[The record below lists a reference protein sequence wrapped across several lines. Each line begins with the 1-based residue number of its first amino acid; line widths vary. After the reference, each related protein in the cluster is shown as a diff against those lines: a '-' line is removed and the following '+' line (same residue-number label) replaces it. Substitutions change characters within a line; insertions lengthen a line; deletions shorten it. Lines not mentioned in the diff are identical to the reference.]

1 MDESCSHCGNMT
13 MAMLRSRYLLARRGG
28 IPLALP
34 RSSSSGRRTT
44 SAQGQG
50 DLRITVRA
58 SPSSTSPRASHS
70 SSTSHRLG
78 FPDEY
83 AGSSDRAGPSISFG
97 APADDGISITAS
109 GDELGSGEDD
119 SAALPPSGRVALP
132 ESDPE
137 LTAMLSRAAESIG
150 LLYRRPPSPER
161 SRLDDWFLGAQAER
175 RQPPP
180 VPFFPEVHEEVTRSW
195 KAPFSARNRPTAS
208 SVLTTLD
215 GGAAQGY
222 VEVPPVE
229 RAIAMRLCPQGAAA
243 WRGNP
248 RLPSRACKFSSALTA
263 KAYGA
268 AGQAASAL
276 HAMALLQVHQAKAL
290 KQLHEGDADPGVLQE
305 LRTATDLALRATK
318 VTARALGQ
326 TMSTLVVQ
334 ERHLWLTLAD
344 MREADKHRFLDSPI
358 SQAGLFGDAV
368 EDFAQQFSA
377 AQKQTE
383 AIRHIL
389 PRRSAAVSTP
399 PPAAAPPSARRR
411 RRPPAASTSAPARPQ
426 QQPSQRLQHGAGR
439 RKAAQPASAP
449 AKPVKR
455 QGRRRPWDGRPG
467 APGSCSSGDGDSTT
481 PSPGGGPGG
490 EFLFCST
497 TGPRVSGSQNFKRA
511 VSFSSGSQEGED
523 GSAQDPISTLPSPSL
538 FASGQQGPVRGRNAF
553 SRAPCPAVE
562 PGECRTTHS
571 DPTSRR
577 TAFRVGPL
585 GSTSLPHR
593 GYIDNSPGPACTVPG
608 GLARAPQAV
617 SLAPEDHQTRL
628 RDSVRPASSQ
638 VQGHSVH
645 LSVEPGCPCL
655 ACRSRGPTG
664 EGRDTAGPSSRDEV
678 RVLQP
683 LLHRTQE
690 RRWVTTNL
698 GPARSEPGPSQA
710 PVQDV
715 DAETHLSMRPSLRL
729 VCSDRPE
736 GRLLPCLIPPS
747 TQTVSPLCV
756 RRASIPVGP
765 PLRAPQPVGAS
776 GQPGKEQTL
785 PYAEDL
791 FSRHGVGLG
800 QPHSTSLRG
809 ACSVNA
815 EMPGVSPAQEGGS
828 TETFSEAPGAYG
840 ILSRYHAARVAS
852 YETASALAPRPSPE
866 MGMAPRHIPGL
877 THPVLP
883 SHLQPMVGPCLSSG
897 RSSPRASIQ
906 ACCCFNRRLC
916 HGLGGHVQR
925 ARSRGA
931 LDRAPAAV
939 AYQLPRV
946 AGSMACSAPL
956 QNAATREAYTGPP
969 GQHCDRCVHQPPGRS
984 TLPSHVATRP
994 PSPPLESEASEVAS
1008 RRSCPR
1014 RAQSCSRRAL
1024 TSARPSGRMAT
1035 PPRGTPADLE
1045 TLQGRS
1051 GRPVCLP
1058 GHVPLPVVFL
1068 PVRGDPRYRCAG
1080 MQLASG
1086 LTQICVSPSEPS
1098 RTDPVQG
1105 QGGRGGSPLGGALL
1119 AQSDLVPRTNAPRD
1133 SPSLANSSEEGSTFS
1148 ERGHPLAPA
1157 PRLVEPPR
1165 MVLGRDAEVLS
1176 GLPPAVVNTITSAR
1190 ALSTRQAY
1198 RLKWNLF
1205 VDWCSPRREDPRR
1218 CPIAVVLSF
1227 LQDGLERRLSPST
1240 LKVYV
1245 AAIAAH
1251 HDAVDGKSL
1260 GKHDLVIRFLRGA
1273 RRLNPPR
1280 PHLVPSWDL
1289 PSVLSALRG
1298 APFEPLQSVELK
1310 FLSLKTVLL
1319 SALATVKRVG
1329 DLQAFSV
1336 DDSCL
1341 EFGQADSHVV
1351 LRPRPGYVPKVPTM
1365 PFRDQVVNLQAL
1377 PQEEADPAIA
1387 LLCPIRALRI
1397 YVDRTQSFRTS
1408 DQLFVCFGGQ
1418 QKGRAVSK
1426 QRLAHWIVEAIVL
1439 AYQAR
1444 RLPCP
1449 LGVRAHS
1456 TRGVASS
1463 WALARGASIADI
1475 CKAAGWATPNTF
1487 ARFYNLR
1494 IEPVSSRVLVS
1505 DGQ

>member
-1 MDESCSHCGNMT
+1 MVTIAAPHAWALST
-13 MAMLRSRYLLARRGG
+13 LRQRSWMNHVLTAGTWPWRCCARRGG

-44 SAQGQG
+44 LAQGQG

-97 APADDGISITAS
+97 APADDGLSITAS

-119 SAALPPSGRVALP
+119 LAALPPSGRVALP

-150 LLYRRPPSPER
+150 LHYRRPPSPER

-195 KAPFSARNRPTAS
+195 KAPFSARNRPSAS

-222 VEVPPVE
+222 VGVPPVE
-229 RAIAMRLCPQGAAA
+229 RAIAMQLCPQGAAA

-358 SQAGLFGDAV
+358 SQAGLFGEAV

-383 AIRHIL
+383 AFRHIL

-411 RRPPAASTSAPARPQ
+411 GRPPAASTSTPARPQ
-426 QQPSQRLQHGAGR
+426 QQPALRPQCGAGR
-439 RKAAQPASAP
+439 RRPAQPASAP

-467 APGSCSSGDGDSTT
+467 AFGSCSSGDGDRTT

-490 EFLFCST
+490 ESFVSFLFCSAT
-497 TGPRVSGSQNFKRA
+497 DPRVH
-511 VSFSSGSQEGED
+511 
-523 GSAQDPISTLPSPSL
+523 
-538 FASGQQGPVRGRNAF
+538 
-553 SRAPCPAVE
+553 
-562 PGECRTTHS
+562 RT
-571 DPTSRR
+571 
-577 TAFRVGPL
+577 
-585 GSTSLPHR
+585 
-593 GYIDNSPGPACTVPG
+593 
-608 GLARAPQAV
+608 Q
-617 SLAPEDHQTRL
+617 
-628 RDSVRPASSQ
+628 
-638 VQGHSVH
+638 
-645 LSVEPGCPCL
+645 
-655 ACRSRGPTG
+655 
-664 EGRDTAGPSSRDEV
+664 
-678 RVLQP
+678 

-690 RRWVTTNL
+690 RRWVTTNP
-698 GPARSEPGPSQA
+698 GPARSESGPSQA

-715 DAETHLSMRPSLRL
+715 DAETHLSMRLSPRL
-729 VCSDRPE
+729 VCSNRPE
-736 GRLLPCLIPPS
+736 GRLLPCLDPPS

-756 RRASIPVGP
+756 RRASIPVQGP
-765 PLRAPQPVGAS
+765 SLRAIPVASCLHQGRRSRPCTVKGSRHSYPQLPRRLAHPGPVSSTVVRTQGYGAQSPQPVGTS

-800 QPHSTSLRG
+800 QPHSTSLGG

-815 EMPGVSPAQEGGS
+815 EMPGVSSAQEGGS

-840 ILSRYHAARVAS
+840 ILSRYHAARIAS
-852 YETASALAPRPSPE
+852 YETASALASRPSPE

-883 SHLQPMVGPCLSSG
+883 SHLQPMVGPCFSSG

-906 ACCCFNRRLC
+906 ACCCLNRCFC

-956 QNAATREAYTGPP
+956 QNAATREAYTGPL
-969 GQHCDRCVHQPPGRS
+969 GQHCDRCVHQPPRRS

-1045 TLQGRS
+1045 TLRGRS
-1051 GRPVCLP
+1051 SRPVCLP
-1058 GHVPLPVVFL
+1058 GHVSLPVVFL
-1068 PVRGDPRYRCAG
+1068 PVRGDPRYRCTG

-1105 QGGRGGSPLGGALL
+1105 QGGWGASPLGCALL
-1119 AQSDLVPRTNAPRD
+1119 AQSDVVPRTDAPRD

-1148 ERGHPLAPA
+1148 ERGHPLATA
-1157 PRLVEPPR
+1157 PRLVESPR

-1341 EFGQADSHVV
+1341 EFGPADSHGV

-1377 PQEEADPAIA
+1377 PREEADPAIA
-1387 LLCPIRALRI
+1387 LLCPVRALRI

>member
-1 MDESCSHCGNMT
+1 M
-13 MAMLRSRYLLARRGG
+13 
-28 IPLALP
+28 
-34 RSSSSGRRTT
+34 
-44 SAQGQG
+44 
-50 DLRITVRA
+50 RA

-150 LLYRRPPSPER
+150 LHYRRPPSPER

-195 KAPFSARNRPTAS
+195 KAPFSARNRPSAS

-229 RAIAMRLCPQGAAA
+229 RAIAMQLCPQGAAA

-344 MREADKHRFLDSPI
+344 MRESDKHRFLDSPI
-358 SQAGLFGDAV
+358 SQAGLFGEAV

-383 AIRHIL
+383 AFRHIL

-399 PPAAAPPSARRR
+399 PPAAAPPSAHRRG
-411 RRPPAASTSAPARPQ
+411 RPPAASTSAPARPQ
-426 QQPSQRLQHGAGR
+426 QQPALRPQRGAGR
-439 RKAAQPASAP
+439 RRPAQP
-449 AKPVKR
+449 
-455 QGRRRPWDGRPG
+455 
-467 APGSCSSGDGDSTT
+467 
-481 PSPGGGPGG
+481 
-490 EFLFCST
+490 
-497 TGPRVSGSQNFKRA
+497 
-511 VSFSSGSQEGED
+511 
-523 GSAQDPISTLPSPSL
+523 
-538 FASGQQGPVRGRNAF
+538 
-553 SRAPCPAVE
+553 
-562 PGECRTTHS
+562 
-571 DPTSRR
+571 
-577 TAFRVGPL
+577 
-585 GSTSLPHR
+585 
-593 GYIDNSPGPACTVPG
+593 
-608 GLARAPQAV
+608 
-617 SLAPEDHQTRL
+617 
-628 RDSVRPASSQ
+628 
-638 VQGHSVH
+638 
-645 LSVEPGCPCL
+645 
-655 ACRSRGPTG
+655 
-664 EGRDTAGPSSRDEV
+664 
-678 RVLQP
+678 
-683 LLHRTQE
+683 
-690 RRWVTTNL
+690 
-698 GPARSEPGPSQA
+698 
-710 PVQDV
+710 
-715 DAETHLSMRPSLRL
+715 
-729 VCSDRPE
+729 
-736 GRLLPCLIPPS
+736 
-747 TQTVSPLCV
+747 
-756 RRASIPVGP
+756 
-765 PLRAPQPVGAS
+765 
-776 GQPGKEQTL
+776 
-785 PYAEDL
+785 
-791 FSRHGVGLG
+791 
-800 QPHSTSLRG
+800 
-809 ACSVNA
+809 
-815 EMPGVSPAQEGGS
+815 
-828 TETFSEAPGAYG
+828 AYG
-840 ILSRYHAARVAS
+840 ILSRYHAARIAS

-866 MGMAPRHIPGL
+866 VGMAPRHIPGL

-956 QNAATREAYTGPP
+956 QNAATREAYTGPL

-1045 TLQGRS
+1045 TLRGRS
-1051 GRPVCLP
+1051 GRPVCLL
-1058 GHVPLPVVFL
+1058 GHVSLPVVFL
-1068 PVRGDPRYRCAG
+1068 PVRGDPRYGCAG

-1105 QGGRGGSPLGGALL
+1105 QGGRGASPLGGALL
-1119 AQSDLVPRTNAPRD
+1119 AQSDLVPKTNAPRD

-1176 GLPPAVVNTITSAR
+1176 GLPPAVANTITSAR

-1205 VDWCSPRREDPRR
+1205 FNWCSPRREDPRR

-1319 SALATVKRVG
+1319 SALATVKRIG
-1329 DLQAFSV
+1329 NLQAFSV

-1341 EFGQADSHVV
+1341 EFGPADSHVV

-1377 PQEEADPAIA
+1377 PREEADPAIA
-1387 LLCPIRALRI
+1387 LLCPVRALRI

>member
-13 MAMLRSRYLLARRGG
+13 IAMLRSRYLLARRGG

-58 SPSSTSPRASHS
+58 SPSSASPRASHS

-97 APADDGISITAS
+97 APADDRLSITAS

-119 SAALPPSGRVALP
+119 LAALPPSGRVALP

-150 LLYRRPPSPER
+150 LHYRRPPSPER
-161 SRLDDWFLGAQAER
+161 SRLDDWFLRAQAER

-195 KAPFSARNRPTAS
+195 KAPFSARSRPSAS

-229 RAIAMRLCPQGAAA
+229 RAIAMQLCPQGAAA

-268 AGQAASAL
+268 AGQGASAL

-344 MREADKHRFLDSPI
+344 MRESDKHRFLDSPI
-358 SQAGLFGDAV
+358 SQAGLFGEAV

-377 AQKQTE
+377 AQKQME
-383 AIRHIL
+383 AFRIL

-399 PPAAAPPSARRR
+399 PPAAAPPPARRR

-426 QQPSQRLQHGAGR
+426 QQPSQWPQHGAGR
-439 RKAAQPASAP
+439 RKAARPASAP
-449 AKPVKR
+449 AKPVKC

-467 APGSCSSGDGDSTT
+467 ASGSCSSGDGDSTT

-490 EFLFCST
+490 EFLFCSA
-497 TGPRVSGSQNFKRA
+497 TGPRVSGTQNFIRA
-511 VSFSSGSQEGED
+511 VSFFSGSQEGED
-523 GSAQDPISTLPSPSL
+523 GSARDPVSTFPSPSL
-538 FASGQQGPVRGRNAF
+538 FASGQQGPVRGRDAF

-562 PGECRTTHS
+562 PGECCTTHS

-577 TAFRVGPL
+577 SAFRVGPL
-585 GSTSLPHR
+585 GSTALPHR
-593 GYIDNSPGPACTVPG
+593 GYVYVSPGPACTAPG

-638 VQGHSVH
+638 VQGQSVH

-664 EGRDTAGPSSRDEV
+664 EGRDTAGSSSRDGV
-678 RVLQP
+678 RALQRP
-683 LLHRTQE
+683 LLHRSQE
-690 RRWVTTNL
+690 TRWVTSNL
-698 GPARSEPGPSQA
+698 GPACSEPGPCQA

-715 DAETHLSMRPSLRL
+715 DAETPLSMRPSLRL
-729 VCSDRPE
+729 GCSDRPE
-736 GRLLPCLIPPS
+736 RRLLPCLDPPS
-747 TQTVSPLCV
+747 IPLCV

-785 PYAEDL
+785 LYAEDL
-791 FSRHGVGLG
+791 FSRQGVGLG

-840 ILSRYHAARVAS
+840 ILSRYHAARIAS
-852 YETASALAPRPSPE
+852 YETASALASRPSPE
-866 MGMAPRHIPGL
+866 MGMTPRHIPGL

-883 SHLQPMVGPCLSSG
+883 SHLQPMVGSCLSSG

-906 ACCCFNRRLC
+906 ARCCFNRRLC

-925 ARSRGA
+925 ARSHGA

-946 AGSMACSAPL
+946 AGSIACSAPL
-956 QNAATREAYTGPP
+956 QNAATREAYTGPF

-1035 PPRGTPADLE
+1035 PPRGTPAELE
-1045 TLQGRS
+1045 TLRGRS

-1058 GHVPLPVVFL
+1058 GHVSLPVVFL

-1105 QGGRGGSPLGGALL
+1105 QGGRGASPLGGALL
-1119 AQSDLVPRTNAPRD
+1119 AQPDVVSRTDAPRD

-1157 PRLVEPPR
+1157 PRLVESPR

-1176 GLPPAVVNTITSAR
+1176 GLPPAVVNTIASAR

-1341 EFGQADSHVV
+1341 EFGPADSHVV

-1377 PQEEADPAIA
+1377 PREEADPAIA
-1387 LLCPIRALRI
+1387 LLCPVRALRI

>member
-1 MDESCSHCGNMT
+1 MASHSCVSGCGWFLSSSDGHVRCHSCLGFRHAEAALVDESCSLCGNMT
-13 MAMLRSRYLLARRGG
+13 IAMLRSRYLLARRGG

-58 SPSSTSPRASHS
+58 SPSSASPRASHS

-97 APADDGISITAS
+97 APADDRLSITAS

-150 LLYRRPPSPER
+150 LHYRRPPSPER
-161 SRLDDWFLGAQAER
+161 SRLDDWFLRAQAER
-175 RQPPP
+175 WQPPP

-195 KAPFSARNRPTAS
+195 KAPFSARSRPSAS

-229 RAIAMRLCPQGAAA
+229 RAIAMQLCPQGAAA

-268 AGQAASAL
+268 AGQAAPAL

-305 LRTATDLALRATK
+305 
-318 VTARALGQ
+318 
-326 TMSTLVVQ
+326 
-334 ERHLWLTLAD
+334 
-344 MREADKHRFLDSPI
+344 
-358 SQAGLFGDAV
+358 
-368 EDFAQQFSA
+368 
-377 AQKQTE
+377 
-383 AIRHIL
+383 
-389 PRRSAAVSTP
+389 
-399 PPAAAPPSARRR
+399 PSA
-411 RRPPAASTSAPARPQ
+411 
-426 QQPSQRLQHGAGR
+426 HGR
-439 RKAAQPASAP
+439 
-449 AKPVKR
+449 
-455 QGRRRPWDGRPG
+455 
-467 APGSCSSGDGDSTT
+467 
-481 PSPGGGPGG
+481 
-490 EFLFCST
+490 
-497 TGPRVSGSQNFKRA
+497 
-511 VSFSSGSQEGED
+511 
-523 GSAQDPISTLPSPSL
+523 
-538 FASGQQGPVRGRNAF
+538 
-553 SRAPCPAVE
+553 
-562 PGECRTTHS
+562 
-571 DPTSRR
+571 
-577 TAFRVGPL
+577 
-585 GSTSLPHR
+585 
-593 GYIDNSPGPACTVPG
+593 
-608 GLARAPQAV
+608 
-617 SLAPEDHQTRL
+617 
-628 RDSVRPASSQ
+628 
-638 VQGHSVH
+638 
-645 LSVEPGCPCL
+645 
-655 ACRSRGPTG
+655 
-664 EGRDTAGPSSRDEV
+664 
-678 RVLQP
+678 
-683 LLHRTQE
+683 
-690 RRWVTTNL
+690 
-698 GPARSEPGPSQA
+698 
-710 PVQDV
+710 
-715 DAETHLSMRPSLRL
+715 
-729 VCSDRPE
+729 
-736 GRLLPCLIPPS
+736 
-747 TQTVSPLCV
+747 
-756 RRASIPVGP
+756 
-765 PLRAPQPVGAS
+765 
-776 GQPGKEQTL
+776 
-785 PYAEDL
+785 
-791 FSRHGVGLG
+791 
-800 QPHSTSLRG
+800 
-809 ACSVNA
+809 
-815 EMPGVSPAQEGGS
+815 
-828 TETFSEAPGAYG
+828 
-840 ILSRYHAARVAS
+840 IL
-852 YETASALAPRPSPE
+852 
-866 MGMAPRHIPGL
+866 
-877 THPVLP
+877 
-883 SHLQPMVGPCLSSG
+883 LSSG

-906 ACCCFNRRLC
+906 ARCCFNRRLC

-956 QNAATREAYTGPP
+956 QNAATREAYTGPL
-969 GQHCDRCVHQPPGRS
+969 GQHCDRCVHQPPRRS

-1045 TLQGRS
+1045 TLRGRS

-1058 GHVPLPVVFL
+1058 GHVSLPVVFL
-1068 PVRGDPRYRCAG
+1068 PVRGDPRYRCTG

-1105 QGGRGGSPLGGALL
+1105 QGGRGASPLGCALL
-1119 AQSDLVPRTNAPRD
+1119 AQSDVVPRTDAPRD

-1157 PRLVEPPR
+1157 PRLVESPR

-1251 HDAVDGKSL
+1251 HDAVNGKSL

-1341 EFGQADSHVV
+1341 EFGPADSHVV
-1351 LRPRPGYVPKVPTM
+1351 LRPRPGCVPKVPTM
-1365 PFRDQVVNLQAL
+1365 PFREQVVNLQAL
-1377 PQEEADPAIA
+1377 PREEADPAIA
-1387 LLCPIRALRI
+1387 LLCPVRALRI

>member
-13 MAMLRSRYLLARRGG
+13 IAMLRSRYLLARRGG

-58 SPSSTSPRASHS
+58 SASSASPRASHS
-70 SSTSHRLG
+70 SSTSHHLG

-97 APADDGISITAS
+97 APADDRLLITAS

-119 SAALPPSGRVALP
+119 SAALPPSGSVALP

-137 LTAMLSRAAESIG
+137 LTAMLSQAAESIG
-150 LLYRRPPSPER
+150 LHYRRPPSPER

-195 KAPFSARNRPTAS
+195 KAPFSARSRPSAS
-208 SVLTTLD
+208 SVLITLD

-229 RAIAMRLCPQGAAA
+229 RAIAMQLCPQGAAA

-344 MREADKHRFLDSPI
+344 MRESDKHRFLDSPI
-358 SQAGLFGDAV
+358 SQAGLSGEAV

-383 AIRHIL
+383 VFRYIL

-399 PPAAAPPSARRR
+399 PPAAAPPPARRR

-426 QQPSQRLQHGAGR
+426 QQPSQWPQHGAGR
-439 RKAAQPASAP
+439 RKAARPASAP
-449 AKPVKR
+449 AKPVKC

-467 APGSCSSGDGDSTT
+467 ASGSCSSGDGDSTT
-481 PSPGGGPGG
+481 PFPGGGPGG
-490 EFLFCST
+490 EFLFCSA
-497 TGPRVSGSQNFKRA
+497 TGTQNFIRA
-511 VSFSSGSQEGED
+511 VSFFSGSQEGED
-523 GSAQDPISTLPSPSL
+523 GSARDPVSTFPSPSL
-538 FASGQQGPVRGRNAF
+538 FASGQQGPVRGRDAF

-562 PGECRTTHS
+562 PGECCTTHS

-577 TAFRVGPL
+577 SAFRVGPL
-585 GSTSLPHR
+585 GSTALPHR
-593 GYIDNSPGPACTVPG
+593 GYVYVSPGPACTAPG

-638 VQGHSVH
+638 VQGQSVH

-664 EGRDTAGPSSRDEV
+664 EGRDTAGPSSRDGV
-678 RVLQP
+678 RALQRP
-683 LLHRTQE
+683 LLHRSQE
-690 RRWVTTNL
+690 TRWVTSNL
-698 GPARSEPGPSQA
+698 GPACSEPGPCQA

-715 DAETHLSMRPSLRL
+715 DAETPLSMRPSLRL
-729 VCSDRPE
+729 GCSDRPE
-736 GRLLPCLIPPS
+736 RRLLPCLDPPS
-747 TQTVSPLCV
+747 ISLCV

-791 FSRHGVGLG
+791 FSRQGVGLG

-840 ILSRYHAARVAS
+840 ILSRYHAARIAS
-852 YETASALAPRPSPE
+852 YETASALASRPSPE

-877 THPVLP
+877 SHPVLP
-883 SHLQPMVGPCLSSG
+883 SHLQPMVGSCLSSG

-906 ACCCFNRRLC
+906 ARCCFNRRLC
-916 HGLGGHVQR
+916 HGLGLR
-925 ARSRGA
+925 KYAF
-931 LDRAPAAV
+931 
-939 AYQLPRV
+939 
-946 AGSMACSAPL
+946 
-956 QNAATREAYTGPP
+956 PP
-969 GQHCDRCVHQPPGRS
+969 
-984 TLPSHVATRP
+984 
-994 PSPPLESEASEVAS
+994 
-1008 RRSCPR
+1008 
-1014 RAQSCSRRAL
+1014 
-1024 TSARPSGRMAT
+1024 
-1035 PPRGTPADLE
+1035 
-1045 TLQGRS
+1045 
-1051 GRPVCLP
+1051 
-1058 GHVPLPVVFL
+1058 
-1068 PVRGDPRYRCAG
+1068 
-1080 MQLASG
+1080 
-1086 LTQICVSPSEPS
+1086 VS
-1098 RTDPVQG
+1098 
-1105 QGGRGGSPLGGALL
+1105 LL
-1119 AQSDLVPRTNAPRD
+1119 AQTLCKV
-1133 SPSLANSSEEGSTFS
+1133 
-1148 ERGHPLAPA
+1148 
-1157 PRLVEPPR
+1157 
-1165 MVLGRDAEVLS
+1165 
-1176 GLPPAVVNTITSAR
+1176 
-1190 ALSTRQAY
+1190 
-1198 RLKWNLF
+1198 
-1205 VDWCSPRREDPRR
+1205 REDEEQVLLVAPYWPNRTWFPELMLLATAP
-1218 CPIAVVLSF
+1218 PIAVVLSF
-1227 LQDGLERRLSPST
+1227 LQDGLERRLSPSS

-1289 PSVLSALRG
+1289 PS
-1298 APFEPLQSVELK
+1298 PLE
-1310 FLSLKTVLL
+1310 
-1319 SALATVKRVG
+1319 
-1329 DLQAFSV
+1329 
-1336 DDSCL
+1336 
-1341 EFGQADSHVV
+1341 
-1351 LRPRPGYVPKVPTM
+1351 
-1365 PFRDQVVNLQAL
+1365 
-1377 PQEEADPAIA
+1377 
-1387 LLCPIRALRI
+1387 
-1397 YVDRTQSFRTS
+1397 
-1408 DQLFVCFGGQ
+1408 GG
-1418 QKGRAVSK
+1418 
-1426 QRLAHWIVEAIVL
+1426 
-1439 AYQAR
+1439 
-1444 RLPCP
+1444 P
-1449 LGVRAHS
+1449 L
-1456 TRGVASS
+1456 
-1463 WALARGASIADI
+1463 
-1475 CKAAGWATPNTF
+1475 
-1487 ARFYNLR
+1487 
-1494 IEPVSSRVLVS
+1494 
-1505 DGQ
+1505 

>member
-1 MDESCSHCGNMT
+1 MENFCSVP
-13 MAMLRSRYLLARRGG
+13 
-28 IPLALP
+28 PLA
-34 RSSSSGRRTT
+34 
-44 SAQGQG
+44 
-50 DLRITVRA
+50 
-58 SPSSTSPRASHS
+58 
-70 SSTSHRLG
+70 
-78 FPDEY
+78 
-83 AGSSDRAGPSISFG
+83 
-97 APADDGISITAS
+97 
-109 GDELGSGEDD
+109 
-119 SAALPPSGRVALP
+119 PSG
-132 ESDPE
+132 
-137 LTAMLSRAAESIG
+137 T
-150 LLYRRPPSPER
+150 
-161 SRLDDWFLGAQAER
+161 
-175 RQPPP
+175 
-180 VPFFPEVHEEVTRSW
+180 
-195 KAPFSARNRPTAS
+195 
-208 SVLTTLD
+208 
-215 GGAAQGY
+215 
-222 VEVPPVE
+222 
-229 RAIAMRLCPQGAAA
+229 
-243 WRGNP
+243 
-248 RLPSRACKFSSALTA
+248 
-263 KAYGA
+263 
-268 AGQAASAL
+268 
-276 HAMALLQVHQAKAL
+276 
-290 KQLHEGDADPGVLQE
+290 
-305 LRTATDLALRATK
+305 
-318 VTARALGQ
+318 
-326 TMSTLVVQ
+326 
-334 ERHLWLTLAD
+334 
-344 MREADKHRFLDSPI
+344 
-358 SQAGLFGDAV
+358 
-368 EDFAQQFSA
+368 
-377 AQKQTE
+377 
-383 AIRHIL
+383 
-389 PRRSAAVSTP
+389 
-399 PPAAAPPSARRR
+399 
-411 RRPPAASTSAPARPQ
+411 
-426 QQPSQRLQHGAGR
+426 
-439 RKAAQPASAP
+439 
-449 AKPVKR
+449 
-455 QGRRRPWDGRPG
+455 
-467 APGSCSSGDGDSTT
+467 
-481 PSPGGGPGG
+481 
-490 EFLFCST
+490 
-497 TGPRVSGSQNFKRA
+497 QNFIRA
-511 VSFSSGSQEGED
+511 VSFFSGSQEGED
-523 GSAQDPISTLPSPSL
+523 GSARDPVSTFPSPSL
-538 FASGQQGPVRGRNAF
+538 FASGQQGPVRGRDAF
-553 SRAPCPAVE
+553 CRASCPAVE
-562 PGECRTTHS
+562 PGECHTTHS

-577 TAFRVGPL
+577 SAFRVGPL
-585 GSTSLPHR
+585 GSTALPHR
-593 GYIDNSPGPACTVPG
+593 GYVYVFPGPACTVPG

-638 VQGHSVH
+638 VQGQSVH

-664 EGRDTAGPSSRDEV
+664 EGRDTAGPSSRDGLS
-678 RVLQP
+678 VLQP

-690 RRWVTTNL
+690 TRWVTSNL
-698 GPARSEPGPSQA
+698 GPACSELGPCQA

-729 VCSDRPE
+729 GCSDRPE
-736 GRLLPCLIPPS
+736 RRLLPCLDPPS
-747 TQTVSPLCV
+747 IPLCV
-756 RRASIPVGP
+756 RRAIIAVGP

-809 ACSVNA
+809 SCSVNA
-815 EMPGVSPAQEGGS
+815 EMPGVSPAQESGS

-840 ILSRYHAARVAS
+840 ILSRYHAPRIAS
-852 YETASALAPRPSPE
+852 YETASALASRPSPE
-866 MGMAPRHIPGL
+866 MGMGPRHIPGL

-883 SHLQPMVGPCLSSG
+883 PHLQPMVGPCFSSG

-906 ACCCFNRRLC
+906 ACCCFNRRLY

-925 ARSRGA
+925 ACSRGA

-956 QNAATREAYTGPP
+956 QNAATRQAYTGPF
-969 GQHCDRCVHQPPGRS
+969 GQHCDHCVHQPPGRS

-994 PSPPLESEASEVAS
+994 PSPPLESEASEVAL

-1024 TSARPSGRMAT
+1024 TSARPSGRMVT
-1035 PPRGTPADLE
+1035 PPRCTPADLE
-1045 TLQGRS
+1045 TLRGRS

-1058 GHVPLPVVFL
+1058 GHVSLPVVFL
-1068 PVRGDPRYRCAG
+1068 PVRGDPRYRCTG

-1105 QGGRGGSPLGGALL
+1105 QGGRGASPLGGILL
-1119 AQSDLVPRTNAPRD
+1119 AQSDGVPRTDAPRD
-1133 SPSLANSSEEGSTFS
+1133 SPSLANSSEEGSPFS

-1157 PRLVEPPR
+1157 PRNVECPR
-1165 MVLGRDAEVLS
+1165 MVPGRDAEVLS

-1273 RRLNPPR
+1273 RRLNPPC

-1319 SALATVKRVG
+1319 TALATVKRVG
-1329 DLQAFSV
+1329 DLQAFLV

-1341 EFGQADSHVV
+1341 EFGPGDSHVV
-1351 LRPRPGYVPKVPTM
+1351 LRPRPGYVPKVSTM

-1377 PQEEADPAIA
+1377 PREEADPAIA
-1387 LLCPIRALRI
+1387 LLCPVRALRI
-1397 YVDRTQSFRTS
+1397 YVDHTQSFRTS

-1456 TRGVASS
+1456 TRAVASS
-1463 WALARGASIADI
+1463 WALAQGASIADI

-1487 ARFYNLR
+1487 ARFYNLC

>member
-1 MDESCSHCGNMT
+1 M
-13 MAMLRSRYLLARRGG
+13 
-28 IPLALP
+28 
-34 RSSSSGRRTT
+34 
-44 SAQGQG
+44 
-50 DLRITVRA
+50 
-58 SPSSTSPRASHS
+58 
-70 SSTSHRLG
+70 
-78 FPDEY
+78 
-83 AGSSDRAGPSISFG
+83 
-97 APADDGISITAS
+97 
-109 GDELGSGEDD
+109 
-119 SAALPPSGRVALP
+119 
-132 ESDPE
+132 
-137 LTAMLSRAAESIG
+137 
-150 LLYRRPPSPER
+150 
-161 SRLDDWFLGAQAER
+161 
-175 RQPPP
+175 
-180 VPFFPEVHEEVTRSW
+180 
-195 KAPFSARNRPTAS
+195 
-208 SVLTTLD
+208 
-215 GGAAQGY
+215 
-222 VEVPPVE
+222 
-229 RAIAMRLCPQGAAA
+229 
-243 WRGNP
+243 
-248 RLPSRACKFSSALTA
+248 
-263 KAYGA
+263 
-268 AGQAASAL
+268 
-276 HAMALLQVHQAKAL
+276 
-290 KQLHEGDADPGVLQE
+290 QE

-358 SQAGLFGDAV
+358 SQAGLFGEAV

-383 AIRHIL
+383 AFRHIL

-399 PPAAAPPSARRR
+399 PPGCSPSVCSSPRAPSCLPPPPLQLGHNSSLHYGRSVELAAGDRRSPPPPLPSPWSARAGGVPETGDPEPLDPALQEMVTAPLLPPEEGRVENLLFPFCSVPPLTPGSVVPKTSIKEQFPFPPGPKR
-411 RRPPAASTSAPARPQ
+411 ARMAVYETSSPHPRPPLSSPVGSRVRSEDATPSPASPAQLWSQVSVTPHTQTPLRDALPFESGPCAPFRCPTVGTSVTPLVPLARSLGAWLELPRPSRWLLRTIRLGYAIQFARRPPKFRGIRFTSVLSKDAPVLRAEVAVLLAKDAIEPV
-426 QQPSQRLQHGAGR
+426 P
-439 RKAAQPASAP
+439 PAEM
-449 AKPVKR
+449 K
-455 QGRRRPWDGRPG
+455 
-467 APGSCSSGDGDSTT
+467 SGFY
-481 PSPGGGPGG
+481 SPYFIVPKKGGG
-490 EFLFCST
+490 
-497 TGPRVSGSQNFKRA
+497 
-511 VSFSSGSQEGED
+511 
-523 GSAQDPISTLPSPSL
+523 
-538 FASGQQGPVRGRNAF
+538 
-553 SRAPCPAVE
+553 
-562 PGECRTTHS
+562 
-571 DPTSRR
+571 
-577 TAFRVGPL
+577 
-585 GSTSLPHR
+585 
-593 GYIDNSPGPACTVPG
+593 
-608 GLARAPQAV
+608 
-617 SLAPEDHQTRL
+617 
-628 RDSVRPASSQ
+628 
-638 VQGHSVH
+638 
-645 LSVEPGCPCL
+645 
-655 ACRSRGPTG
+655 
-664 EGRDTAGPSSRDEV
+664 
-678 RVLQP
+678 
-683 LLHRTQE
+683 
-690 RRWVTTNL
+690 VTTNP
-698 GPARSEPGPSQA
+698 GPARSESGPSQA

-715 DAETHLSMRPSLRL
+715 DAETHLSMRPSPRL
-729 VCSDRPE
+729 VCSNRPE
-736 GRLLPCLIPPS
+736 GRLLPCLDPPS

-756 RRASIPVGP
+756 RGASIPVQGP
-765 PLRAPQPVGAS
+765 SLRAIPVASCLHQGRRSRPCTVKGSRHSYPQLPRRLAHSGPVSSTVVRTQGYGAQSPQPVGTS
-776 GQPGKEQTL
+776 GQPRKEQTL
-785 PYAEDL
+785 PCAEDL

-800 QPHSTSLRG
+800 QPHSTSLGG

-815 EMPGVSPAQEGGS
+815 EMPGVSSAQEGGFHWNIFRGS
-828 TETFSEAPGAYG
+828 WG
-840 ILSRYHAARVAS
+840 IWHPQPLSRRSDCFIWDRFSVGS
-852 YETASALAPRPSPE
+852 TTESRD
-866 MGMAPRHIPGL
+866 GMAPRHVPGL

-956 QNAATREAYTGPP
+956 QNAATREAYTGPL
-969 GQHCDRCVHQPPGRS
+969 GQHCDRCVHQPPRRS

-1008 RRSCPR
+1008 RRSCPGEFN
-1014 RAQSCSRRAL
+1014 RAADELSRQHA
-1024 TSARPSGRMAT
+1024 
-1035 PPRGTPADLE
+1035 
-1045 TLQGRS
+1045 
-1051 GRPVCLP
+1051 LP
-1058 GHVPLPVVFL
+1058 GEWRLHPEV
-1068 PVRGDPRYRCAG
+1068 
-1080 MQLASG
+1080 

-1105 QGGRGGSPLGGALL
+1105 QGGRGASPLGCALL
-1119 AQSDLVPRTNAPRD
+1119 AQSDVVPRTDASRD

-1157 PRLVEPPR
+1157 PRLMESPR

-1218 CPIAVVLSF
+1218 CPIAAVLSF

-1341 EFGQADSHVV
+1341 EFGPADSHVV

-1377 PQEEADPAIA
+1377 PREEADPAIA
-1387 LLCPIRALRI
+1387 LLCPVRALRI

>member
-1 MDESCSHCGNMT
+1 
-13 MAMLRSRYLLARRGG
+13 MLRCL
-28 IPLALP
+28 
-34 RSSSSGRRTT
+34 
-44 SAQGQG
+44 
-50 DLRITVRA
+50 
-58 SPSSTSPRASHS
+58 
-70 SSTSHRLG
+70 
-78 FPDEY
+78 
-83 AGSSDRAGPSISFG
+83 
-97 APADDGISITAS
+97 
-109 GDELGSGEDD
+109 
-119 SAALPPSGRVALP
+119 
-132 ESDPE
+132 ES
-137 LTAMLSRAAESIG
+137 
-150 LLYRRPPSPER
+150 
-161 SRLDDWFLGAQAER
+161 
-175 RQPPP
+175 
-180 VPFFPEVHEEVTRSW
+180 
-195 KAPFSARNRPTAS
+195 
-208 SVLTTLD
+208 
-215 GGAAQGY
+215 
-222 VEVPPVE
+222 
-229 RAIAMRLCPQGAAA
+229 
-243 WRGNP
+243 
-248 RLPSRACKFSSALTA
+248 
-263 KAYGA
+263 
-268 AGQAASAL
+268 
-276 HAMALLQVHQAKAL
+276 LQ
-290 KQLHEGDADPGVLQE
+290 
-305 LRTATDLALRATK
+305 R
-318 VTARALGQ
+318 
-326 TMSTLVVQ
+326 
-334 ERHLWLTLAD
+334 
-344 MREADKHRFLDSPI
+344 
-358 SQAGLFGDAV
+358 
-368 EDFAQQFSA
+368 
-377 AQKQTE
+377 
-383 AIRHIL
+383 
-389 PRRSAAVSTP
+389 
-399 PPAAAPPSARRR
+399 
-411 RRPPAASTSAPARPQ
+411 
-426 QQPSQRLQHGAGR
+426 
-439 RKAAQPASAP
+439 
-449 AKPVKR
+449 
-455 QGRRRPWDGRPG
+455 
-467 APGSCSSGDGDSTT
+467 
-481 PSPGGGPGG
+481 
-490 EFLFCST
+490 
-497 TGPRVSGSQNFKRA
+497 KRA
-511 VSFSSGSQEGED
+511 VPLKHFQRLLGHMASSAAITPLGLLHMRPLQRWLHDRVPRWAWRHGTDRVSL
-523 GSAQDPISTLPSPSL
+523 TPS
-538 FASGQQGPVRGRNAF
+538 
-553 SRAPCPAVE
+553 C
-562 PGECRTTHS
+562 
-571 DPTSRR
+571 RR
-577 TAFRVGPL
+577 TF
-585 GSTSLPHR
+585 
-593 GYIDNSPGPACTVPG
+593 SPWSD
-608 GLARAPQAV
+608 LA
-617 SLAPEDHQTRL
+617 
-628 RDSVRPASSQ
+628 
-638 VQGHSVH
+638 
-645 LSVEPGCPCL
+645 
-655 ACRSRGPTG
+655 
-664 EGRDTAGPSSRDEV
+664 
-678 RVLQP
+678 
-683 LLHRTQE
+683 
-690 RRWVTTNL
+690 
-698 GPARSEPGPSQA
+698 
-710 PVQDV
+710 
-715 DAETHLSMRPSLRL
+715 
-729 VCSDRPE
+729 
-736 GRLLPCLIPPS
+736 
-747 TQTVSPLCV
+747 
-756 RRASIPVGP
+756 
-765 PLRAPQPVGAS
+765 
-776 GQPGKEQTL
+776 
-785 PYAEDL
+785 
-791 FSRHGVGLG
+791 
-800 QPHSTSLRG
+800 
-809 ACSVNA
+809 
-815 EMPGVSPAQEGGS
+815 
-828 TETFSEAPGAYG
+828 
-840 ILSRYHAARVAS
+840 
-852 YETASALAPRPSPE
+852 
-866 MGMAPRHIPGL
+866 
-877 THPVLP
+877 
-883 SHLQPMVGPCLSSG
+883 SSG

-906 ACCCFNRRLC
+906 ACCCFNRCFC
-916 HGLGGHVQR
+916 HGLGSHVQR

-931 LDRAPAAV
+931 LDWAPAAV
-939 AYQLPRV
+939 AYQLLRV

-956 QNAATREAYTGPP
+956 QNAATREAYTGPL
-969 GQHCDRCVHQPPGRS
+969 GQHCDRCVHQPPRRS
-984 TLPSHVATRP
+984 TLLSHVATRP

-1014 RAQSCSRRAL
+1014 QAQSCSRRAL

-1045 TLQGRS
+1045 TLRGRS

-1068 PVRGDPRYRCAG
+1068 PVRGDPRYRCTG

-1105 QGGRGGSPLGGALL
+1105 QGGRGASPLGCALL
-1119 AQSDLVPRTNAPRD
+1119 AQSDVVPRTDAPRD

-1157 PRLVEPPR
+1157 PRLVESPR

-1260 GKHDLVIRFLRGA
+1260 GKHNLVIRFLRGA

-1341 EFGQADSHVV
+1341 EFGPADSHVV

-1377 PQEEADPAIA
+1377 PREEADPAIA
-1387 LLCPIRALRI
+1387 LLCPVRALRI

>member
-1 MDESCSHCGNMT
+1 MENFVLFRHWPPGQWYPKLHKSSFLF
-13 MAMLRSRYLLARRGG
+13 LRVPRGRGWQCARPRLHIP
-28 IPLALP
+28 IPLSLRQWAAGSGPRTRCLLP
-34 RSSSSGRRTT
+34 R
-44 SAQGQG
+44 
-50 DLRITVRA
+50 
-58 SPSSTSPRASHS
+58 P
-70 SSTSHRLG
+70 
-78 FPDEY
+78 
-83 AGSSDRAGPSISFG
+83 
-97 APADDGISITAS
+97 
-109 GDELGSGEDD
+109 
-119 SAALPPSGRVALP
+119 
-132 ESDPE
+132 
-137 LTAMLSRAAESIG
+137 
-150 LLYRRPPSPER
+150 
-161 SRLDDWFLGAQAER
+161 
-175 RQPPP
+175 
-180 VPFFPEVHEEVTRSW
+180 
-195 KAPFSARNRPTAS
+195 
-208 SVLTTLD
+208 
-215 GGAAQGY
+215 
-222 VEVPPVE
+222 
-229 RAIAMRLCPQGAAA
+229 
-243 WRGNP
+243 
-248 RLPSRACKFSSALTA
+248 LPSRGDRWVLHHTLRPHFETLCLSS
-263 KAYGA
+263 
-268 AGQAASAL
+268 
-276 HAMALLQVHQAKAL
+276 
-290 KQLHEGDADPGVLQE
+290 
-305 LRTATDLALRATK
+305 R
-318 VTARALGQ
+318 
-326 TMSTLVVQ
+326 
-334 ERHLWLTLAD
+334 
-344 MREADKHRFLDSPI
+344 
-358 SQAGLFGDAV
+358 
-368 EDFAQQFSA
+368 
-377 AQKQTE
+377 
-383 AIRHIL
+383 
-389 PRRSAAVSTP
+389 
-399 PPAAAPPSARRR
+399 
-411 RRPPAASTSAPARPQ
+411 
-426 QQPSQRLQHGAGR
+426 
-439 RKAAQPASAP
+439 
-449 AKPVKR
+449 
-455 QGRRRPWDGRPG
+455 
-467 APGSCSSGDGDSTT
+467 
-481 PSPGGGPGG
+481 
-490 EFLFCST
+490 
-497 TGPRVSGSQNFKRA
+497 
-511 VSFSSGSQEGED
+511 
-523 GSAQDPISTLPSPSL
+523 
-538 FASGQQGPVRGRNAF
+538 
-553 SRAPCPAVE
+553 
-562 PGECRTTHS
+562 
-571 DPTSRR
+571 
-577 TAFRVGPL
+577 PL
-585 GSTSLPHR
+585 GSTALPHR
-593 GYIDNSPGPACTVPG
+593 GYVYVSPGPACTAPG

-638 VQGHSVH
+638 VQGQSVH

-664 EGRDTAGPSSRDEV
+664 EGRDTAGPSSRDGV
-678 RVLQP
+678 RALQRP
-683 LLHRTQE
+683 LLHRSQE
-690 RRWVTTNL
+690 TRWVTSNL
-698 GPARSEPGPSQA
+698 GPACSEPGPCQA

-715 DAETHLSMRPSLRL
+715 DAETPLSMRPSLRL
-729 VCSDRPE
+729 GCSDRPE
-736 GRLLPCLIPPS
+736 RRLLPCLDPPS
-747 TQTVSPLCV
+747 IPLCV

-791 FSRHGVGLG
+791 FSRQGVGLG

-840 ILSRYHAARVAS
+840 ILSRYHAARIAS
-852 YETASALAPRPSPE
+852 YETASALASRPSPE

-883 SHLQPMVGPCLSSG
+883 SHLQPMVGSCLSSG

-906 ACCCFNRRLC
+906 ARCCFNRRLC

-946 AGSMACSAPL
+946 AGSIACSA
-956 QNAATREAYTGPP
+956 
-969 GQHCDRCVHQPPGRS
+969 
-984 TLPSHVATRP
+984 
-994 PSPPLESEASEVAS
+994 
-1008 RRSCPR
+1008 
-1014 RAQSCSRRAL
+1014 
-1024 TSARPSGRMAT
+1024 
-1035 PPRGTPADLE
+1035 
-1045 TLQGRS
+1045 
-1051 GRPVCLP
+1051 
-1058 GHVPLPVVFL
+1058 
-1068 PVRGDPRYRCAG
+1068 
-1080 MQLASG
+1080 
-1086 LTQICVSPSEPS
+1086 SEP
-1098 RTDPVQG
+1098 
-1105 QGGRGGSPLGGALL
+1105 AI
-1119 AQSDLVPRTNAPRD
+1119 A
-1133 SPSLANSSEEGSTFS
+1133 
-1148 ERGHPLAPA
+1148 
-1157 PRLVEPPR
+1157 
-1165 MVLGRDAEVLS
+1165 
-1176 GLPPAVVNTITSAR
+1176 SAR

-1341 EFGQADSHVV
+1341 EFGPADSHVV

-1377 PQEEADPAIA
+1377 PREEADPAIA
-1387 LLCPIRALRI
+1387 LLCPVRALRI

>member
-150 LLYRRPPSPER
+150 LHYRHPPSPER

-195 KAPFSARNRPTAS
+195 KAPFSARNRPSAS
-208 SVLTTLD
+208 SVLITLD

-229 RAIAMRLCPQGAAA
+229 RAIAMQ
-243 WRGNP
+243 W
-248 RLPSRACKFSSALTA
+248 
-263 KAYGA
+263 
-268 AGQAASAL
+268 
-276 HAMALLQVHQAKAL
+276 
-290 KQLHEGDADPGVLQE
+290 
-305 LRTATDLALRATK
+305 
-318 VTARALGQ
+318 
-326 TMSTLVVQ
+326 
-334 ERHLWLTLAD
+334 
-344 MREADKHRFLDSPI
+344 
-358 SQAGLFGDAV
+358 
-368 EDFAQQFSA
+368 
-377 AQKQTE
+377 
-383 AIRHIL
+383 
-389 PRRSAAVSTP
+389 
-399 PPAAAPPSARRR
+399 
-411 RRPPAASTSAPARPQ
+411 
-426 QQPSQRLQHGAGR
+426 
-439 RKAAQPASAP
+439 
-449 AKPVKR
+449 
-455 QGRRRPWDGRPG
+455 
-467 APGSCSSGDGDSTT
+467 
-481 PSPGGGPGG
+481 
-490 EFLFCST
+490 
-497 TGPRVSGSQNFKRA
+497 
-511 VSFSSGSQEGED
+511 SQEGED
-523 GSAQDPISTLPSPSL
+523 GSVRDLVSTLPSPSL
-538 FASGQQGPVRGRNAF
+538 FASGQQGPVRGRDAF
-553 SRAPCPAVE
+553 SRIPCPTME
-562 PGECRTTHS
+562 PGQCHTTHS

-585 GSTSLPHR
+585 CSISLPHR
-593 GYIDNSPGPACTVPG
+593 GYVSDSPGPACTVPG

-617 SLAPEDHQTRL
+617 SLAPEDYQTRL
-628 RDSVRPASSQ
+628 RDSVRPASPQ

-645 LSVEPGCPCL
+645 LSVEQGCPCL

-664 EGRDTAGPSSRDEV
+664 EGPSSRDEV

-690 RRWVTTNL
+690 RRWVTTNP

-729 VCSDRPE
+729 VCSNRPE
-736 GRLLPCLIPPS
+736 GRLLPCLDPPS

-756 RRASIPVGP
+756 RGASIPVQGP
-765 PLRAPQPVGAS
+765 SLRAIPVASCLHQGRRSSPCTVKGSRHSYPQLPRRLAHPGPVSSTVVRTQGYGAQLPQPVGTS

-840 ILSRYHAARVAS
+840 ILSRYHAARIAS

-956 QNAATREAYTGPP
+956 QNAATREAYTGPLR
-969 GQHCDRCVHQPPGRS
+969 QHCDRCVHQPPGRS
-984 TLPSHVATRP
+984 TLPSHVATCP

-1045 TLQGRS
+1045 T
-1051 GRPVCLP
+1051 P
-1058 GHVPLPVVFL
+1058 
-1068 PVRGDPRYRCAG
+1068 
-1080 MQLASG
+1080 
-1086 LTQICVSPSEPS
+1086 
-1098 RTDPVQG
+1098 
-1105 QGGRGGSPLGGALL
+1105 
-1119 AQSDLVPRTNAPRD
+1119 
-1133 SPSLANSSEEGSTFS
+1133 
-1148 ERGHPLAPA
+1148 
-1157 PRLVEPPR
+1157 
-1165 MVLGRDAEVLS
+1165 
-1176 GLPPAVVNTITSAR
+1176 
-1190 ALSTRQAY
+1190 
-1198 RLKWNLF
+1198 
-1205 VDWCSPRREDPRR
+1205 
-1218 CPIAVVLSF
+1218 
-1227 LQDGLERRLSPST
+1227 
-1240 LKVYV
+1240 
-1245 AAIAAH
+1245 
-1251 HDAVDGKSL
+1251 
-1260 GKHDLVIRFLRGA
+1260 
-1273 RRLNPPR
+1273 
-1280 PHLVPSWDL
+1280 
-1289 PSVLSALRG
+1289 
-1298 APFEPLQSVELK
+1298 
-1310 FLSLKTVLL
+1310 
-1319 SALATVKRVG
+1319 
-1329 DLQAFSV
+1329 
-1336 DDSCL
+1336 
-1341 EFGQADSHVV
+1341 
-1351 LRPRPGYVPKVPTM
+1351 M
-1365 PFRDQVVNLQAL
+1365 PFRNQVVNLQAL
-1377 PQEEADPAIA
+1377 PREEADPAIA
-1387 LLCPIRALRI
+1387 LLCPVCALRI

>member
-1 MDESCSHCGNMT
+1 MQRISFLGRELDSVNLTARLSEERAQS
-13 MAMLRSRYLLARRGG
+13 MLRCL
-28 IPLALP
+28 
-34 RSSSSGRRTT
+34 
-44 SAQGQG
+44 
-50 DLRITVRA
+50 
-58 SPSSTSPRASHS
+58 
-70 SSTSHRLG
+70 
-78 FPDEY
+78 
-83 AGSSDRAGPSISFG
+83 
-97 APADDGISITAS
+97 
-109 GDELGSGEDD
+109 
-119 SAALPPSGRVALP
+119 
-132 ESDPE
+132 ES
-137 LTAMLSRAAESIG
+137 
-150 LLYRRPPSPER
+150 
-161 SRLDDWFLGAQAER
+161 
-175 RQPPP
+175 
-180 VPFFPEVHEEVTRSW
+180 
-195 KAPFSARNRPTAS
+195 
-208 SVLTTLD
+208 
-215 GGAAQGY
+215 
-222 VEVPPVE
+222 
-229 RAIAMRLCPQGAAA
+229 
-243 WRGNP
+243 
-248 RLPSRACKFSSALTA
+248 
-263 KAYGA
+263 
-268 AGQAASAL
+268 
-276 HAMALLQVHQAKAL
+276 LQ
-290 KQLHEGDADPGVLQE
+290 
-305 LRTATDLALRATK
+305 R
-318 VTARALGQ
+318 
-326 TMSTLVVQ
+326 
-334 ERHLWLTLAD
+334 
-344 MREADKHRFLDSPI
+344 
-358 SQAGLFGDAV
+358 
-368 EDFAQQFSA
+368 
-377 AQKQTE
+377 
-383 AIRHIL
+383 
-389 PRRSAAVSTP
+389 
-399 PPAAAPPSARRR
+399 
-411 RRPPAASTSAPARPQ
+411 
-426 QQPSQRLQHGAGR
+426 
-439 RKAAQPASAP
+439 
-449 AKPVKR
+449 
-455 QGRRRPWDGRPG
+455 
-467 APGSCSSGDGDSTT
+467 
-481 PSPGGGPGG
+481 
-490 EFLFCST
+490 
-497 TGPRVSGSQNFKRA
+497 KRA
-511 VSFSSGSQEGED
+511 V
-523 GSAQDPISTLPSPSL
+523 
-538 FASGQQGPVRGRNAF
+538 
-553 SRAPCPAVE
+553 
-562 PGECRTTHS
+562 
-571 DPTSRR
+571 
-577 TAFRVGPL
+577 
-585 GSTSLPHR
+585 
-593 GYIDNSPGPACTVPG
+593 
-608 GLARAPQAV
+608 
-617 SLAPEDHQTRL
+617 
-628 RDSVRPASSQ
+628 
-638 VQGHSVH
+638 
-645 LSVEPGCPCL
+645 
-655 ACRSRGPTG
+655 
-664 EGRDTAGPSSRDEV
+664 
-678 RVLQP
+678 
-683 LLHRTQE
+683 
-690 RRWVTTNL
+690 
-698 GPARSEPGPSQA
+698 
-710 PVQDV
+710 
-715 DAETHLSMRPSLRL
+715 
-729 VCSDRPE
+729 
-736 GRLLPCLIPPS
+736 
-747 TQTVSPLCV
+747 
-756 RRASIPVGP
+756 
-765 PLRAPQPVGAS
+765 
-776 GQPGKEQTL
+776 
-785 PYAEDL
+785 
-791 FSRHGVGLG
+791 
-800 QPHSTSLRG
+800 
-809 ACSVNA
+809 
-815 EMPGVSPAQEGGS
+815 S

-840 ILSRYHAARVAS
+840 ILSRYHAARIAS
-852 YETASALAPRPSPE
+852 YETASALASRPSPE

-883 SHLQPMVGPCLSSG
+883 SHLQPMVGSCLSSG

-906 ACCCFNRRLC
+906 ARCCFNRRLC
-916 HGLGGHVQR
+916 HGLGGPCATGTQPRGSGQGPSCSGISIASSCWQYSLLCAASERCYTRSIYWSVRTTLRPLRTSTTR
-925 ARSRGA
+925 AVYV
-931 LDRAPAAV
+931 P
-939 AYQLPRV
+939 
-946 AGSMACSAPL
+946 
-956 QNAATREAYTGPP
+956 
-969 GQHCDRCVHQPPGRS
+969 
-984 TLPSHVATRP
+984 VATRP

-1035 PPRGTPADLE
+1035 PPRGTPAELE
-1045 TLQGRS
+1045 TLRGRS

-1058 GHVPLPVVFL
+1058 GHVSLPVVFL

-1105 QGGRGGSPLGGALL
+1105 QGGRGASPLGGVLL
-1119 AQSDLVPRTNAPRD
+1119 AQPDVVSRTDAPRD

-1157 PRLVEPPR
+1157 PRLVESPR

-1176 GLPPAVVNTITSAR
+1176 GLPPAVVNTIASAR

-1273 RRLNPPR
+1273 KRLNPPR

-1310 FLSLKTVLL
+1310 FLSLTTVLL

-1341 EFGQADSHVV
+1341 EFGPADSHVV

-1377 PQEEADPAIA
+1377 PREEADPAIA
-1387 LLCPIRALRI
+1387 LLCPVRALRI